1 MKKNTLWTKDFT
13 IITVGSAISML
24 GNAMT
29 GFAVSLFVLDYTDTP
44 FLYALFVF
52 LYTLPQII
60 APMLSGPLMD
70 RFSRRKTIYLL
81 DFFSAALYVLS
92 ALLIYLDCYNF
103 AFLAG
108 MTFVSGTVNSIY
120 RVAFDSF
127 YPLLISEG
135 NYSKGYSVSS
145 TLETLSLV
153 MVAVSTFLYKSFGIF
168 PLLLANGISFLV
180 AALFETQIRDV
191 EADTGAESTGGY
203 SLKEYLEDSREGL
216 CYLKQEK
223 GLLLITLYFS
233 VIFFVG
239 GASTVI
245 TLPFFRESFLYGE
258 YVYMSV
264 WGFMVLGRVLGG
276 ILHYRFPIPAAKKF
290 GIAFCVYIMTN
301 VLEGMYLYTPLWS
314 MRVLCFIIGIL
325 GVTSYNIRLASTQTY
340 VPHEKKGRFN
350 GSFLMLTTI
359 GSLLGQLLSGAVITF
374 FPMRET
380 LAAFM
385 GFGAVAAV
393 VLVGGGK
400 RHILPVYNQET

>member
-1 MKKNTLWTKDFT
+1 MKQKLWTKDFT
-13 IITVGSAISML
+13 IITIGSMISML

-52 LYTLPQII
+52 LYTLPQIA

-81 DFFSAALYVLS
+81 DFFSAALYTAS
-92 ALLIYLDCYNF
+92 ALLIYFGRYNF

-108 MTFVSGTVNSIY
+108 MTFVSGTINSTY

-153 MVAVSTFLYKSFGIF
+153 MVAVSTFLYKMFGIF
-168 PLLLANGISFLV
+168 PLLLVNGICFFV
-180 AALFETQIRDV
+180 AALFETQISDV
-191 EADTGAESTGGY
+191 EAEQGIEAAGGY
-203 SLKEYLEDSREGL
+203 SLREYLEDSREGL
-216 CYLKQEK
+216 RYIKKEK

-233 VIFFVG
+233 VLFIVG
-239 GASTVI
+239 GASNVI
-245 TLPFFRESFLYGE
+245 TLPFFRANYPDGE

-264 WGFMVLGRVLGG
+264 WCFMVLGRVLGG
-276 ILHYRFPIPAAKKF
+276 MLHYRFPLPAAWKF
-290 GIAFCVYIMTN
+290 RIAFFVYIMTN
-301 VLEGMYLYTPLWS
+301 VLEGIYLYTPLWS
-314 MRVLCFIIGIL
+314 MRVLCFAIGIL

-350 GSFLMLTTI
+350 GAFLMLTTL
-359 GSLLGQLLSGAVITF
+359 GSLLGQLLSGLAVTF

-380 LAAFM
+380 LCAFM
-385 GFGAVAAV
+385 VCGAAAAV
-393 VLVGGGK
+393 LLVGGGR
-400 RHILPVYNQET
+400 RHIIPIYNQNT